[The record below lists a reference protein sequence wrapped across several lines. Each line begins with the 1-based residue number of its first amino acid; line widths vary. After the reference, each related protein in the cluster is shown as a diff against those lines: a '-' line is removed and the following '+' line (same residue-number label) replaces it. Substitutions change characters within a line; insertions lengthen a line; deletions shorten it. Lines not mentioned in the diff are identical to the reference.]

1 MVRLSPGNTLILIQV
16 TYHLAQLNIGRLKHP
31 AEDPRVAGFFDE
43 LDRINALAEESPAF
57 VWRLQSDSGNA
68 TDIDVF
74 GDPLEIV
81 NLSVWE
87 SVEHLKAFTYRTD
100 HRTVFRQRHDWFEP
114 KTQPHLVL
122 WWLKAGHLP
131 DTDEAVKRLEH
142 LRAHGPSE
150 RAFTFSSVQPAPS
163 DAGSEPG

>member
-1 MVRLSPGNTLILIQV
+1 V

-31 AEDPRVAGFFDE
+31 PEDPRVSGFFDE
-43 LDRINALAEESPAF
+43 LDRINELAEASPGF

-87 SVEHLKAFTYRTD
+87 SVEALKAFTYRTD
-100 HRTVFRQRHDWFEP
+100 HIELFRQRHDWFEP
-114 KTQPHLVL
+114 KTQAHLVM
-122 WWLKAGHLP
+122 WWIEAGHIP
-131 DTDEAVKRLEH
+131 EPEEAVERLER
-142 LRAHGPSE
+142 LRAQGPSDH
-150 RAFTFSSVQPAPS
+150 AFTFSSVTPAPVDS
-163 DAGSEPG
+163 PQ

>member
-1 MVRLSPGNTLILIQV
+1 MTVRWSNHDKGGRRYVIETTEGQGSAKRGVSLSRV

-43 LDRINALAEESPAF
+43 LDRINALADEAPGF
-57 VWRLQSDSGNA
+57 VWRLQTDSGNA

-87 SVEHLKAFTYRTD
+87 SVEHLKAFT
-100 HRTVFRQRHDWFEP
+100 
-114 KTQPHLVL
+114 
-122 WWLKAGHLP
+122 
-131 DTDEAVKRLEH
+131 
-142 LRAHGPSE
+142 
-150 RAFTFSSVQPAPS
+150 
-163 DAGSEPG
+163 

>member
-1 MVRLSPGNTLILIQV
+1 MTS
-16 TYHLAQLNIGRLKHP
+16 HLAQLNIGRLKHP

-43 LDRINALAEESPAF
+43 LDRINTLAEESPGF
-57 VWRLQSDSGNA
+57 VWRLQSDLGNA

-100 HRTVFRQRHDWFEP
+100 HRTLFRQRHDWFEP
-114 KTQPHLVL
+114 KSQAHLVM
-122 WWLKAGHLP
+122 WWIKAGHTP
-131 DTDEAVKRLEH
+131 DTDEAIGRLEH
-142 LRAHGPSE
+142 LRAHGPSG
-150 RAFTFSSVQPAPS
+150 RAFTFSSVQPAPV
-163 DAGSEPG
+163 DAQ